1 MPQFQNRAQLTYGGI
16 TLDSNTV
23 TGEITTVLSA
33 GKTSLAESYA
43 QGDTVTY
50 VLSVVNAGATAF
62 TGLSVTDD
70 LGAYIFGA
78 ETLYPLAYDVGSLA
92 YFVDGVRQATPTI
105 ADTQPLTVTG
115 ITVPAGGNVI
125 LIYSATVTDS
135 APLGVG
141 GVITNQALIAGGG
154 ITPITVTDT
163 VTVAERAQL
172 SITKSLCPLSVVENG
187 EIAYTFTIENY
198 GNTAVVATDDT
209 VLSDTFDPTLS
220 DITVTYNGT
229 VWTEGTEYTY
239 DEATGVFQSTPGAIT
254 VPAATFT
261 QDPVTG
267 AYTVTPG
274 VATVTV
280 TGTV

>member
-33 GKTSLAESYA
+33 GKTSLSESYA
-43 QGDTVTY
+43 QGDSVTY
-50 VLSVVNAGATAF
+50 VLSVVNAGATAY

-70 LGAYIFGA
+70 LGAYTFGTEA
-78 ETLYPLAYDVGSLA
+78 LYPLAYDVGSLA
-92 YFVDGVRQATPTI
+92 YFVNGVRQATPTI

-115 ITVPAGGNVI
+115 ITVPAGGNVV

-135 APLGVG
+135 APLDVG
-141 GVITNQALIAGGG
+141 SLITNQALIAGGG

-163 VTVAERAQL
+163 VTAAERAQL

-187 EIAYTFTIENY
+187 VITYTFTVENY
-198 GNTAVVATDDT
+198 GNTAVIATDNT
-209 VLSDTFDPTLS
+209 VLSDTFDPILT

-229 VWTEGTEYTY
+229 AWAEGTEYTY
-239 DEATGVFQSTPGAIT
+239 DETSGVFASTPGAIT